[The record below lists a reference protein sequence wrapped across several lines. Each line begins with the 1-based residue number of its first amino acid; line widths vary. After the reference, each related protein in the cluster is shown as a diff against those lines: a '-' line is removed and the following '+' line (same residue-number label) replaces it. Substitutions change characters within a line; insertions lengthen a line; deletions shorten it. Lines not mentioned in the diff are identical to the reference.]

1 MKRTLATAGLQA
13 IAAAPRLHAGCGM
26 AAYPWHVD
34 TTIRP
39 VNPTSMDVFD
49 TSKAT
54 RRRKEPSP

>member
-13 IAAAPRLHAGCGM
+13 HAAAPRLHADCGV
-26 AAYPWHVD
+26 AAYPWQVD
-34 TTIRP
+34 TAIHP
-39 VNPTSMDVFD
+39 VNPTSMAVFA